1 MPLRCQLLQHPG
13 IHRHN
18 PDPREYCGQISS
30 AIPAKLVLVP
40 DPAGRLLRLL
50 GLLQKRPMWSG
61 AVLAERLGVGART
74 VRRDVERLRELGYEV
89 DATPGSGGGYRLGG
103 GKEVRRCSST
113 TRRPWPS
120 LWSWACPAG
129 AAVPGIEKG
138 ALAALAK
145 LDRLL
150 PPRLRAQLIA
160 LRSTTVSLVTPGE
173 LVAADCLTH
182 LAQACESHQ
191 RATFSYRAGDGKRSE
206 RRVEPHSL
214 VATERRWYL
223 VAYDLDRQDWRTFRL
238 DRASSVKVTGH
249 TFVPRPL
256 SDPARLVAEAITAA
270 PYLHRAVVRVS
281 APAEKMSRLVAA
293 DVGVVRQDG
302 EGTLVELG
310 ADDFEWLT
318 SYFVRLGFDFEVLG
332 PTGLR
337 DYVTTLAH
345 RLLAN
350 HGAPAASGS

>member
-1 MPLRCQLLQHPG
+1 
-13 IHRHN
+13 
-18 PDPREYCGQISS
+18 
-30 AIPAKLVLVP
+30 
-40 DPAGRLLRLL
+40 
-50 GLLQKRPMWSG
+50 MWSG

-103 GKEVRRCSST
+103 GKEVPPLLFDDEEAMAVAVVLGVS
-113 TRRPWPS
+113 
-120 LWSWACPAG
+120 AG

-150 PPRLRAQLIA
+150 PPRLRAQLTA

-191 RATFSYRAGDGKRSE
+191 RATFAYRAGDGKRSE

-281 APAEKMSRLVAA
+281 APAEKVSRLVAA

-302 EGTLVELG
+302 EGSLVELG

-318 SYFVRLGFDFEVLG
+318 SYFVRLGFDFEVLE
-332 PTGLR
+332 PAGLR

-345 RLLAN
+345 RLLAH
-350 HGAPAASGS
+350 HGAPQLRGAGGPRRGAQAGARSTTPACPR